1 MCSSSWALFGSIF
14 HSTPSSYHC
23 SVLSQYRVVVVVNRF
38 VWVCELI
45 TTIMTVGEGFSQLS
59 KGRCDAGLL
68 FLNSRVAQRGG
79 GLSSSAARSEHE
91 VSEII
96 DGISEHEVS
105 GEPGPLS
112 WS

>member
-1 MCSSSWALFGSIF
+1 MGHFFITLHHPITAVFCLSIA
-14 HSTPSSYHC
+14 S
-23 SVLSQYRVVVVVNRF
+23 LF
-38 VWVCELI
+38 VWVYELI
-45 TTIMTVGEGFSQLS
+45 TTIMTVGKWFSRLS
-59 KGRCDAGLL
+59 KGGCDAGL
-68 FLNSRVAQRGG
+68 FSLNSRVAQRGG